1 MAGAAEG
8 RGCGVESECRVPA
21 RGAGLC
27 REREMSKLRVG
38 WIGCGTHANEML
50 LPQITRFDVAL
61 TALCDIDAARLQAS
75 GERFGVA
82 AADRTTDWRALL
94 ARSDLDAVA
103 VAAGP
108 AAHAEIGLAA
118 VARKLP
124 VFIEK
129 ATAAT
134 AVAAGKTA

>member
-1 MAGAAEG
+1 MARAAEG
-8 RGCGVESECRVPA
+8 RGCVAESQR
-21 RGAGLC
+21 RIFAGGSRFC
-27 REREMSKLRVG
+27 REPDMSRLRIG

-61 TALCDIDAARLQAS
+61 AALCDVDAGRLNAS

-82 AADRTTDWRALL
+82 AADRQKDWRAIL
-94 ARSDLDAVA
+94 ARQDLDALV

-108 AAHAEIGLAA
+108 AAHLEIGLAA

-129 ATAAT
+129 P
-134 AVAAGKTA
+134 